1 MRKLKKIWVDQEA
14 VSPVI
19 AVILMVAITVVLA
32 AVLYMWAQSF
42 VPTGKNTPI
51 ATITT
56 SKSQN
61 NYELYVSSIE
71 PAAAGDSVKYQ
82 LLDKNRL
89 PVEQGE
95 LNDVYNKVLRNPMDG
110 SILSNVS
117 WRDSNGDDR
126 LSTGDTIVLLGS
138 ENDRWNNVAVDPGVA
153 EPGMYFRIVFDPT
166 EKSIAS
172 VELT

>member
-42 VPTGKNTPI
+42 VPTGKNTPV
-51 ATITT
+51 ATVTV

-61 NYELYVSSIE
+61 NYELYISSIE

-82 LLDKNRL
+82 LLDSNRV

-95 LNDVYNKVLRNPMDG
+95 LNDVYNKVLRNPMNG
-110 SILSNVS
+110 GILSNVS

-126 LSTGDTIVLLGS
+126 LSTGDTIVLLGA
-138 ENDRWNNVAVDPGVA
+138 ENDRWNNEPVAPGVA
-153 EPGMYFRIVFDPT
+153 DSGMIFRIIFDPT

-172 VELT
+172 IELT